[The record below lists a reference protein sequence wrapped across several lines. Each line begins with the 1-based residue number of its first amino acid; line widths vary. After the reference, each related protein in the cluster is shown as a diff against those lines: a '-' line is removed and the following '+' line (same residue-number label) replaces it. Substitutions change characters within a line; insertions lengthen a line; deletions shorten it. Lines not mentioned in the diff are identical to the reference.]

1 MNWLGLFFVI
11 PPVILIER
19 PSFTSCV
26 YLICLKWKQ
35 AWKINRINQNS
46 FAEFIKSILSETLIL
61 WNPCYSFDVLLV
73 LLLTSLLAPEESL
86 PMNYVNEEKSINGK
100 CKGRILVIA
109 FSVWIQTCLEFSVTL
124 IYALLKKLLF
134 SCLELDFNWF
144 AFDFL

>member
-19 PSFTSCV
+19 PSFPPCV

-35 AWKINRINQNS
+35 AWEINRINQNS

-109 FSVWIQTCLEFSVTL
+109 FSVRIQTCLEFSVTL

-134 SCLELDFNWF
+134 SCLELGFNWF